1 MVNGATKALVSS
13 SPEEEI
19 KLAALKT
26 SASPSNAELLS
37 RVRQAPIAEAQTEA
51 TTSEVEHMTEKLKS
65 ELISRRTAFS
75 LLGLPAAFALAVPAT
90 VLAVSDV
97 EAQTSGMERRGERR
111 KGRHERRDTRR
122 EGRHERRDTR
132 RGGGKE
138 TTGSGATGTG
148 TTGTK

>member
-75 LLGLPAAFALAVPAT
+75 LLGVTAAFAVALPAT
-90 VLAVSDV
+90 VLTVSDV

-111 KGRHERRDTRR
+111 EGRHERRDTRR

>member
-1 MVNGATKALVSS
+1 
-13 SPEEEI
+13 
-19 KLAALKT
+19 
-26 SASPSNAELLS
+26 
-37 RVRQAPIAEAQTEA
+37 
-51 TTSEVEHMTEKLKS
+51 MTEKLKS

-75 LLGLPAAFALAVPAT
+75 LLGVTAAFGFAVPAT
-90 VLAVSDV
+90 VLTVSDV

-111 KGRHERRDTRR
+111 

-138 TTGSGATGTG
+138 ETTGSGATGTG

>member
-1 MVNGATKALVSS
+1 MVNGATRGRSLAP
-13 SPEEEI
+13 SPEDETE
-19 KLAALKT
+19 LAALET
-26 SASPSNAELLS
+26 HASPSKAELVAVS
-37 RVRQAPIAEAQTEA
+37 RSRSANRGGTNR
-51 TTSEVEHMTEKLKS
+51 SDDKGDLKMTEKIKS

-75 LLGLPAAFALAVPAT
+75 LLGVTAAFALAVPAT
-90 VLAVSDV
+90 VLTVSDV
-97 EAQTSGMERRGERR
+97 EAQTSGM
-111 KGRHERRDTRR
+111 ERRDTRR

>member
-75 LLGLPAAFALAVPAT
+75 LLGLTAAFALAVPAT
-90 VLAVSDV
+90 VLTASDA
-97 EAQTSGMERRGERR
+97 EAQTSGMERRHERR
-111 KGRHERRDTRR
+111 TGRHERRDTRR

>member
-75 LLGLPAAFALAVPAT
+75 LLGLTAAFALAVPAT
-90 VLAVSDV
+90 VLTVSDV

>member
-37 RVRQAPIAEAQTEA
+37 HVRQAPIAEAQTEA

-75 LLGLPAAFALAVPAT
+75 LLGLTAAFALAVPAT
-90 VLAVSDV
+90 LLTVSDV

>member
-1 MVNGATKALVSS
+1 
-13 SPEEEI
+13 
-19 KLAALKT
+19 
-26 SASPSNAELLS
+26 
-37 RVRQAPIAEAQTEA
+37 
-51 TTSEVEHMTEKLKS
+51 MTEKLKS

-75 LLGLPAAFALAVPAT
+75 LLGVTAAFGFAVPAT
-90 VLAVSDV
+90 VLTVSDV

-111 KGRHERRDTRR
+111 EGRHERRVTRR

-138 TTGSGATGTG
+138 ETTGSGATGTG